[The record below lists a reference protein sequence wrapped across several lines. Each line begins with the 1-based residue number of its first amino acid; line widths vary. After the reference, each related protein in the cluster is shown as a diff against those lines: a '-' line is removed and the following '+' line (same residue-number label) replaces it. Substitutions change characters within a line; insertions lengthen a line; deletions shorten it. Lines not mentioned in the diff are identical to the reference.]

1 MYGTCGVHADEE
13 DPFGV
18 HEVQELGVLHPGGA
32 AAQAQ
37 PQVETQ
43 LVLNYNNGKGV
54 TRSRTASCDEKHRI

>member
-1 MYGTCGVHADEE
+1 VYGTCGVNADEE
-13 DPFGV
+13 DPVGV

-43 LVLNYNNGKGV
+43 LVLNNNNNGKRV
-54 TRSRTASCDEKHRI
+54 TRSAKLGSLEPGT